1 MFIETLLQSAL
12 YVPLILGVFLSFRI
26 LKLTD
31 LTADGSFV
39 LGAGVFARLTIEG
52 IAWFPALAA
61 ALLSGFVVGLI
72 LAYIQKGDRVPSI
85 VASILCVFMLY
96 SVNMLVMG
104 RPNISLL
111 FHENIFTGWMN
122 EVPSFFE
129 GGVMMFVLMVTLF
142 FTRGVISNLGLKARA
157 FGVNKKLLKRQ
168 GYAPEWIR
176 SCGLGVSN
184 ALYALSGV
192 MVAQI
197 QMFSDVNMGLGVALI
212 GIGSVIIGTQI
223 FVLIG
228 FVDPQRFRGGRE
240 VLACLVGI
248 FLYFFLTRVLLF
260 FSLDSMYLKLV
271 LGMVLTLTFMAHKGG
286 LKNA

>member
-1 MFIETLLQSAL
+1 MFSETLLQSAL
-12 YVPLILGVFLSFRI
+12 YVPLILGIFLSFRV

-39 LGAGVFARLTIEG
+39 LGAGIFARLTIEG
-52 IAWFPALAA
+52 VGWFPALLA
-61 ALLSGFVVGLI
+61 ALLGGFVVGLI

-111 FHENIFTGWMN
+111 FHENLFSGWMN
-122 EVPSFFE
+122 DSPD
-129 GGVMMFVLMVTLF
+129 LF
-142 FTRGVISNLGLKARA
+142 DTGVILFSLILMLIFIKGIVSHSGLKARA
-157 FGVNKKLLKRQ
+157 FGVNKTLLKRQ
-168 GYAPEWIR
+168 GYHPEWIR

-184 ALYALSGV
+184 SLYALSGV
-192 MVAQI
+192 LVARI

-223 FVLIG
+223 FILIG
-228 FVDPQRFRGGRE
+228 VIDPQRFKGGRE
-240 VLACLVGI
+240 VVACLVGI

-271 LGMVLTLTFMAHKGG
+271 LGVVLTLTFMSHRGG
-286 LKNA
+286 VKNA